1 MRCPRGRARPPRIAL
16 VAAAAAVAAIAC
28 TGLKTI
34 LIVSTTD
41 VGWFAKHDGDKTCH
55 SLLCGL
61 ALKHSA
67 IRYAVSA
74 GLSSSRAATVQRS
87 VPVIAAIGA
96 MAIGLHVR

>member
-16 VAAAAAVAAIAC
+16 VTAAAAAIAC

-41 VGWFAKHDGDKTCH
+41 LGWFAKHDGDKTCH

-74 GLSSSRAATVQRS
+74 GLSSSRAAAVQLS

-96 MAIGLHVR
+96 MAILLHVR